1 MNKLKKVGLSALAG
15 SLAAVSVNAA
25 ELTVTGSATLS
36 YLSTDQENTTTGNR
50 FGSNSTMAFTASGD
64 VNGYTVTLMNALS
77 DAAGVSSHYV
87 SVDMGDMGTI
97 TFDQGVGGNGFGSID
112 DTSPTA
118 WEESW
123 DQSATAGATVAGNQ
137 STNTFKYTNTI
148 MGVAI
153 NAAYDPAT
161 GDADQGD
168 GAAGT
173 IGVTGSSHGVALSTS
188 SLLDGLTIGAGFGSD
203 DSNKSSTVIKDL
215 ESIGAYANYTFG
227 PMTAGYSF
235 TETTG
240 GASGHGANV
249 TGAYGVVF
257 AVNENLSISYNE
269 HTNSYHK
276 AGGSADVDQTS
287 TGMAI
292 AYTMGSASIKIQN
305 NETKNDGGVTT
316 AKTKENTEISLG
328 LAF

>member
-1 MNKLKKVGLSALAG
+1 MNKLTKIGVSALAG

-25 ELTVTGSATLS
+25 ELTVAGSATLS
-36 YLSTDQENTTTGNR
+36 YLSTDQENVETGNR
-50 FGSNSTMAFTASGD
+50 FGSNSTMSFKASGD
-64 VNGYTVTLMNALS
+64 VNGYTVSLHNAIS
-77 DAAGVSSHYV
+77 DTAGVSSHFL
-87 SVDMGDMGTI
+87 SIDMGDMGTL
-97 TFDQGVGGNGFGSID
+97 TFDQGVGGNGFASID
-112 DTSPTA
+112 DMSPTA

-123 DQSATAGATVAGNQ
+123 DQSATAGHTIAGNQ

-148 MGVAI
+148 MGIAI

-168 GAAGT
+168 GGAGAA
-173 IGVTGSSHGVALSTS
+173 GVTGSSHGIALSNST
-188 SLLDGLTIGAGFGSD
+188 LIDGLAIGAGFGAD
-203 DSNKSSTVIKDL
+203 DNNASTTLVKDL

-227 PMTAGYSF
+227 PMTAGYTF

-240 GASGHGANV
+240 GASGHGANIV
-249 TGAYGVVF
+249 NAYGVVF

-269 HTNSYHK
+269 HSNTYAKS
-276 AGGSADVDQTS
+276 GGDAEVDQDS

-316 AKTKENTEISLG
+316 AKTKENTEISLS

>member
-25 ELTVTGSATLS
+25 ELTVTGTATLS
-36 YLSTDQENTTTGNR
+36 YMSTDQENVTTGNR
-50 FGSNSTMAFTASGD
+50 FGSNSTMGFTASGD

-77 DAAGVSSHYV
+77 DTAGVSSHYLQ
-87 SVDMGDMGTI
+87 VDMGDMGVLK
-97 TFDQGVGGNGFGSID
+97 FDQGVGGNGFASID

-123 DQSATAGATVAGNQ
+123 DQSATAGSTVAGNQ

-168 GAAGT
+168 GGAGT
-173 IGVTGSSHGVALSTS
+173 IGVTGSSHGIALSTT
-188 SLLDGLTIGAGFGSD
+188 SLLDGLDIGVGFGSD

-249 TGAYGVVF
+249 TGAYGIVF

-276 AGGSADVDQTS
+276 AGGSADVDQDS

-316 AKTKENTEISLG
+316 AKTKENTEISLS